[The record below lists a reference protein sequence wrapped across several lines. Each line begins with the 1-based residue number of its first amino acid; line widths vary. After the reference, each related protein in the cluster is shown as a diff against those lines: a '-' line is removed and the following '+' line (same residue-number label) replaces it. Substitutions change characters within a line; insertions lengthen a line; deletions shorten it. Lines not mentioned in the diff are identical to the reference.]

1 MSPCKNSS
9 SALNLDMCVMM
20 DFQDELVI
28 PVEHKAQ
35 GLAGDRGEAARILQ
49 SVLTSC

>member
-1 MSPCKNSS
+1 MT
-9 SALNLDMCVMM
+9 

-28 PVEHKAQ
+28 PLEHTAQ
-35 GLAGDRGEAARILQ
+35 GLVRDSREAARILQ